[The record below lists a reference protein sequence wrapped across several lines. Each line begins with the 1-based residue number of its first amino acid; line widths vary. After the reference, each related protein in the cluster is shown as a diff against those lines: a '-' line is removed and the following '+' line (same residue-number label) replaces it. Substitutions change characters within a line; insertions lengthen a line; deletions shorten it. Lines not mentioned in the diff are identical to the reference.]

1 MLNMYRRKLCFRFKF
16 FTLLYTYLQTNDSF
30 RDPLPSP
37 PKNVYTALQDPGD
50 ILIHV
55 SITIEIT
62 ECRQELYTCIFDN
75 GLYLQELPW
84 LMTNLTNQRI
94 SI

>member
-37 PKNVYTALQDPGD
+37 PKNVYTALQDHGD

-62 ECRQELYTCIFDN
+62 DADGSYIHVYLIMACIYRSYR
-75 GLYLQELPW
+75 GL
-84 LMTNLTNQRI
+84 
-94 SI
+94 